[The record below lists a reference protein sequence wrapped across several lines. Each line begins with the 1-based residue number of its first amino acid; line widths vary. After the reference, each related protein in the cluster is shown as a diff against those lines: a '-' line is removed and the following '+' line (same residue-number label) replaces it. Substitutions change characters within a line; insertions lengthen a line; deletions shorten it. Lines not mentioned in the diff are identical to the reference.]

1 MFPNTRL
8 RRLRRN
14 PALRAMMRET
24 TLTVDDF
31 IYPIFVEEGITDPV
45 PISTM
50 PGVSRIPESTLPDVM
65 RQVEQSG
72 VKAVILFGVSHHKD
86 AIGADAM
93 SEEGLVAR
101 MVRAAKTA
109 APNII
114 VIADI
119 CFCEFT
125 DHGHCGVLVDGHVH
139 NDQTLENLVIQ
150 AITAAKAGVDILA
163 PSGMMDGFVSAIRA
177 GIDEAGF
184 TDIPIMAYSTKFA
197 SAFYGPFREAAGTT
211 LQGDRKTYQI
221 QPGNAREGL
230 RESLADTLEGADM
243 LMVKPGM
250 PYLDMLHAIKRE
262 SLVPVGAYQI
272 SGEYAMIKFAAQAG
286 ALDEDEAII
295 ESLTCFKRAGAD
307 YIITY
312 FALRAAELLKQS
324 A

>member
-8 RRLRRN
+8 RRLRRT

-31 IYPIFVEEGITDPV
+31 IYPIFVEEDITEPV

-50 PGVSRIPESTLPDVM
+50 PGVNRIPEPALPEVM
-65 RQVEQSG
+65 KEVQKSG

-86 AIGADAM
+86 AVGADAM
-93 SEEGLVAR
+93 SDEGLVAR
-101 MVRAAKTA
+101 MVRCAKAA
-109 APNII
+109 APDVL

-139 NDQTLENLVIQ
+139 NDQTLDNLVTQSI
-150 AITAAKAGVDILA
+150 AAAKAGVDILA
-163 PSGMMDGFVSAIRA
+163 PSGMMDGFVAAIRE

-184 TDIPIMAYSTKFA
+184 SDIPIMAYSTKYA

-211 LQGDRKTYQI
+211 LEGDRKTYQI

-230 RESLADTLEGADM
+230 RESIADELEGADM

-250 PYLDMLHAIKRE
+250 PYLDMLHAIKQE

-272 SGEYAMIKFAAQAG
+272 SGEYAMIKFASQAG
-286 ALDEDEAII
+286 ALDENEAII

-312 FALRAAELLKQS
+312 FALQAAALLQP
-324 A
+324 